1 LEEVRTPFHSLVQ
14 EVILEFNDK
23 LDISPED
30 CYTAASYAFNH
41 HFVESVFRVSGLF
54 KKMTNSDKSRFVKQ
68 ILQPIQEGPYKG
80 VDQIEKIV
88 HRLLFLGTA
97 RNVAAR
103 VRAEVSGLPPGRRER
118 RLMAFC
124 QAAIDDSG
132 NEPNQQIFVL
142 AGFVAPAE
150 NWIAFSLG
158 WDRALKEAPI
168 PLDYFKFTEAM
179 RLRGQFDK
187 DRGWTEPMRDDQ
199 LRTFSEIIRK
209 HASARFSA
217 AVRHEHY
224 QRYIRDAAPARVR
237 TLLTDT
243 PYQLLA
249 ARAVVAACTAIM
261 GVNAGDECAFYFDTQ
276 PGQDVILQALWPRLV
291 ASIQEGQDNLPP
303 GFTLPRI
310 VGGPRF
316 ESELDWSPLQASDL
330 LAGAMRTELM
340 IGAAPPRCPP

>member
-1 LEEVRTPFHSLVQ
+1 
-14 EVILEFNDK
+14 
-23 LDISPED
+23 
-30 CYTAASYAFNH
+30 
-41 HFVESVFRVSGLF
+41 
-54 KKMTNSDKSRFVKQ
+54 
-68 ILQPIQEGPYKG
+68 
-80 VDQIEKIV
+80 
-88 HRLLFLGTA
+88 
-97 RNVAAR
+97 
-103 VRAEVSGLPPGRRER
+103 
-118 RLMAFC
+118 MAFC

-150 NWIAFSLG
+150 NWIAFTLG

-199 LRTFSEIIRK
+199 LRTFSEIIQK

-261 GVNAGDECAFYFDTQ
+261 ATNAGDECAFYFDTQ

-291 ASIQEGQDNLPP
+291 ASIQEGQGNLPP

-310 VGGPRF
+310 VGDPRF

-340 IGAAPPRCPP
+340 TGAYPAALSALEGIPGNPFNMEEEHLKEMGDGLERMMEEFQRENPNLPLFHYDAKTARRMRKKAMRGMLPKKPRDA